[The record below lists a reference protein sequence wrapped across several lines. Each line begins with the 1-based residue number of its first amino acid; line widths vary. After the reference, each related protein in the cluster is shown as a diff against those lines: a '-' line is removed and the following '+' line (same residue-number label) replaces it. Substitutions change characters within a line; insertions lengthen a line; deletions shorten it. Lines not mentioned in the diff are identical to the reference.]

1 MILPGQMI
9 RERCLRAR
17 SPDILISPFL
27 ERSVAHGMS
36 YGLASAGYD
45 IRINQDL
52 VVDAKEFALASSVE
66 FFSLPSDLDMNV
78 FDKST
83 WARQGI
89 SLFNTTAEPGWRG
102 YLTLE
107 IVNHSGRAVQ
117 LKRGMPIA
125 QVKFN
130 LLAAATER
138 PYTGKYQN
146 QSNEPVQA
154 KFEF

>member
-1 MILPGQMI
+1 MILPAQMI
-9 RERCLRAR
+9 RKRHM
-17 SPDILISPFL
+17 ITPFC

-36 YGLASAGYD
+36 FGLSAAGYD
-45 IRINQDL
+45 VRIAQDL
-52 VVDAKEFALASSVE
+52 VVDAKEFALASTIE
-66 FFSLPSDLDMNV
+66 FFEIPADFTMTI

-107 IVNHSGRAVQ
+107 IVNHSGRAVTF
-117 LKRGMPIA
+117 KRGMPIA
-125 QVKFN
+125 QVQFN
-130 LLAAATER
+130 WLVAPTDSV
-138 PYTGKYQN
+138 YVGKYQD
-146 QSNEPVQA
+146 QLDEPVQA